1 MMAPLIGPD
10 RFDTWWLGT
19 AFYGLLLCPQRS
31 AKLPQAQQA
40 LNPETRWD
48 EHVRSL
54 ALIQAGDRA
63 GAAAQVR
70 ELPRQSPH
78 QARKICGVAFSDHA
92 PANRPRGRG
101 EGGPAADCAC
111 EAGPRLTGQA
121 RGWMT

>member
-1 MMAPLIGPD
+1 MAPPISLD
-10 RFDTWWLGT
+10 RFNTWCLGT
-19 AFYGLLLCPQRS
+19 ACYGLFLCPQRS

-40 LNPETRWD
+40 LNPGMRSD
-48 EHVRSL
+48 EHVRPL
-54 ALIQAGDRA
+54 AVILAGEGA
-63 GAAAQVR
+63 QGAARAR
-70 ELPRQSPH
+70 DLPRQSPH

>member
-1 MMAPLIGPD
+1 MMAPLIGPE
-10 RFDTWWLGT
+10 WLGT

-54 ALIQAGDRA
+54 AVIQAGDRA
-63 GAAAQVR
+63 RAAAQVR
-70 ELPRQSPH
+70 DLPRQSPH
-78 QARKICGVAFSDHA
+78 QARRICGVAFSDHA

-101 EGGPAADCAC
+101 EGRPAADCAC
-111 EAGPRLTGQA
+111 QAGPRLTGQA